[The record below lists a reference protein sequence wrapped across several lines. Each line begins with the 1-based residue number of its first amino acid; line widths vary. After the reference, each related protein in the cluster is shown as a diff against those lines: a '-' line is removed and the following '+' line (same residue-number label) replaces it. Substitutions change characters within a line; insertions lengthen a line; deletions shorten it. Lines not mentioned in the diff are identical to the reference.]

1 VVGTS
6 MRRSLTAAKTTTAT
20 DTLPGVSGTPNPPSE
35 APAPPPWRAKF
46 RRLLVTGLL
55 ILAPVAL
62 TVFVL
67 VQLFRWMDGIFA
79 PLVDGILAATF
90 ERPVHIPGLG
100 LLLTF
105 LVVLLLGWLS
115 TRVAGRRLL
124 RSMEG
129 VIRRIP
135 IAKSVYGATKGI
147 LEAVSADQ
155 ADAFK
160 RVVLVEYPKANL
172 FAIGFVTTGARWGA
186 VDERLADLLLVF
198 VPTTPNPTSGFLLMV
213 PRREAIDV
221 PITVEEGIRMVISGG
236 LLMPQPRVPGVMPPA
251 PPGAEVAT
259 SVPGAPGSSAGGR

>member
-1 VVGTS
+1 
-6 MRRSLTAAKTTTAT
+6 MHPP
-20 DTLPGVSGTPNPPSE
+20 DTPPQHPN
-35 APAPPPWRAKF
+35 WRGRL

-115 TRVAGRRLL
+115 TRVAGRRVL
-124 RSMEG
+124 RWMEG
-129 VIRRIP
+129 LIRKVP
-135 IAKSVYGATKGI
+135 VAKSIYGATKGI
-147 LEAVSADQ
+147 LEAVSQDQ
-155 ADAFK
+155 AEAFK
-160 RVVLVEYPKANL
+160 RVVLVEYPKANV
-172 FAIGFVTTGARWGA
+172 FAIGFVTSGTRWGH

-198 VPTTPNPTSGFLLMV
+198 VPTTPNPTSGFLLLV
-213 PRREAIDV
+213 PRSEAIEL
-221 PITVEEGIRMVISGG
+221 PIAVEDGIRMVISGG
-236 LLMPQPRVPGVMPPA
+236 ILQPEPRVPGGPAAKPALSRAEAAAPPLETAAVPVGAGDAPPA
-251 PPGAEVAT
+251 D
-259 SVPGAPGSSAGGR
+259 R

>member
-1 VVGTS
+1 VHPP
-6 MRRSLTAAKTTTAT
+6 
-20 DTLPGVSGTPNPPSE
+20 DTHPQRPN
-35 APAPPPWRAKF
+35 WRARL

-124 RSMEG
+124 IWMEG
-129 VIRRIP
+129 LIRKVP
-135 IAKSVYGATKGI
+135 VAKGIYGATKGI
-147 LEAVSADQ
+147 LEAVSKDQ
-155 ADAFK
+155 AEAFK
-160 RVVLVEYPKANL
+160 RVVLVEYPKANV
-172 FAIGFVTTGARWGA
+172 FAIGFVTSGARWGH

-198 VPTTPNPTSGFLLMV
+198 VPTTPNPTSGFLLLV
-213 PRREAIDV
+213 PRREAIEL
-221 PITVEEGIRMVISGG
+221 PIAVEEGIRMVISGG
-236 LLMPQPRVPGVMPPA
+236 ILQPQPRVPGAPAAPPA
-251 PPGAEVAT
+251 RSRAEAAAPQVVEA
-259 SVPGAPGSSAGGR
+259 PAEGAPPEEAQADAVTLPVAAGDDPTAGR

>member
-1 VVGTS
+1 
-6 MRRSLTAAKTTTAT
+6 
-20 DTLPGVSGTPNPPSE
+20 
-35 APAPPPWRAKF
+35 
-46 RRLLVTGLL
+46 LLVTGLL

-67 VQLFRWMDGIFA
+67 IQLFRWMDGIFA
-79 PLVDGILAATF
+79 PLVDGILAAIF
-90 ERPVHIPGLG
+90 ERPVHVPGLG
-100 LLLTF
+100 MLLTF

-129 VIRRIP
+129 VIRRVP
-135 IAKSVYGATKGI
+135 VAKSIYGATKGI

-155 ADAFK
+155 TEAFK

-172 FAIGFVTTGARWGA
+172 FAIGFVTSGARWGA

-236 LLMPQPRVPGVMPPA
+236 LLLPQPRVPDVIPPVSPAVSGAATPPA
-251 PPGAEVAT
+251 RAPVA
-259 SVPGAPGSSAGGR
+259 SAGER

>member
-1 VVGTS
+1 MSSTQV
-6 MRRSLTAAKTTTAT
+6 
-20 DTLPGVSGTPNPPSE
+20 
-35 APAPPPWRAKF
+35 PPPDPSSPPPPPPAWRAEL

-79 PLVDGILAATF
+79 PLVDGILAAIF
-90 ERPVHIPGLG
+90 DRPVHIPGLG
-100 LLLTF
+100 LLMTF

-129 VIRRIP
+129 VIRRVP
-135 IAKSVYGATKGI
+135 VAKSIYGATKGI

-186 VDERLADLLLVF
+186 VDDRLSDVLLVF

-213 PRREAIDV
+213 PRHEAIDLA
-221 PITVEEGIRMVISGG
+221 ITVEEGIRMVISGG
-236 LLMPQPRVPGVMPPA
+236 LLMPQPRVPGLLPPTP
-251 PPGAEVAT
+251 PPGPDVTA
-259 SVPGAPGSSAGGR
+259 GAPDVTPSAAPAGEE